1 MQGKTQRRR
10 CLPPLLRA
18 FAPTRLTEELLAG
31 VYERLLGAGH
41 RSGPAPTESRQPD
54 PPTDC
59 LCEEQTVATGG
70 QS

>member
-1 MQGKTQRRR
+1 MQGKVRQRR

-31 VYERLLGAGH
+31 VYERLLGADH
-41 RSGPAPTESRQPD
+41 RSSRVPAESRPAD
-54 PPTDC
+54 PRVNGV
-59 LCEEQTVATGG
+59 CEEQTVTTGG

>member
-1 MQGKTQRRR
+1 MQGKARQRR

-41 RSGPAPTESRQPD
+41 RGDPAPAESRPTD
-54 PPTDC
+54 PRVDC
-59 LCEEQTVATGG
+59 LCEEQTVTTGG

>member
-1 MQGKTQRRR
+1 MQGKARQRW

-31 VYERLLGAGH
+31 VYERLLGARHG
-41 RSGPAPTESRQPD
+41 SASAPVESR
-54 PPTDC
+54 PTDPQANC
-59 LCEEQTVATGG
+59 ACEEQAVTTGG

>member
-1 MQGKTQRRR
+1 MQGKARQRR

-41 RSGPAPTESRQPD
+41 RSGPAPAESR
-54 PPTDC
+54 PTDPQANC
-59 LCEEQTVATGG
+59 LCEEQAVTTGG
-70 QS
+70 QA

>member
-1 MQGKTQRRR
+1 MQGKARQRR

-41 RSGPAPTESRQPD
+41 HHGPAPAEAR
-54 PPTDC
+54 PTDPQDC
-59 LCEEQTVATGG
+59 RCEEQTVTTGG
-70 QS
+70 PS